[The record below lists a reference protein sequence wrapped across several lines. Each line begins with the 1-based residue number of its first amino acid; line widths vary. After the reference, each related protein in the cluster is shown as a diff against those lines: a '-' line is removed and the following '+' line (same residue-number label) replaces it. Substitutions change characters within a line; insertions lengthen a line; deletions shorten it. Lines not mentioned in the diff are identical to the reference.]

1 MTIEFVQ
8 GIILLGVMFFSGAIG
23 YVIGM
28 RHAWKDADEVYK
40 SVYGIKK

>member
-8 GIILLGVMFFSGAIG
+8 GIVLISVMFLSGIIG

-28 RHAWKDADEVYK
+28 RQAWKDADEVYK